1 MARSSSR
8 IGVFIA
14 GMLVA
19 VLVLVVLMVVGVLP
33 VKTEK
38 ATTQTTST
46 ADAAGELTPRQI
58 YEQEG
63 AGVVEVHA
71 SFAAADSGSPA
82 APSSPAGQGLG
93 TGFLVSSDGYILTN
107 DHVITNNGQVADAV
121 AVVFKSQDGAN
132 PDGTRVAA
140 TVVGGDEANDVA
152 LLKIDPSQAPVV
164 HPLSLGDSTKVQV
177 GEPVV
182 AIGSPMG
189 LSFSVS
195 SGIVSATDRTLRSPT
210 GAVIPGGIQT
220 DAAINTGNSGGPL
233 IDSSGK
239 VIGINTMIASHSG
252 GSQGLGFAVPINTA
266 VTIMEQLKTGGA
278 VGAAYLGVS
287 GQTLNADLAAALG
300 VSVSQGVLVAYVV
313 SGSPAAKA
321 GIVGG
326 SRQTEIQGQTYL
338 TGGDVIQAIDGEAVT
353 SAEDLVAAIGQHKPG
368 DTIMLTVVRNGQ
380 TKQAPATLTER
391 PSGA

>member
-1 MARSSSR
+1 MVKSSSR

-19 VLVLVVLMVVGVLP
+19 VLVLVLLMVVGVLP

-38 ATTQTTST
+38 TTPQTS
-46 ADAAGELTPRQI
+46 AAAAAAGELTPLQV
-58 YEQEG
+58 YQQEG
-63 AGVVEVHA
+63 AGVVEVLA
-71 SFAAADSGSPA
+71 SFGATSSGSPSA
-82 APSSPAGQGLG
+82 ASSPSGQGLG

-107 DHVITNNGQVADAV
+107 DHVITSNGQVADAV
-121 AVVFKSQDGAN
+121 VVVFKGPAGSKA
-132 PDGTRVAA
+132 DGTPVAA
-140 TVVGGDEANDVA
+140 TIVGGDEANDVA
-152 LLKIDPSQAPVV
+152 LLKIDPAQAPVV

-266 VTIMEQLKTGGA
+266 VTIMDQMKTGAAAGY
-278 VGAAYLGVS
+278 AYLGVS
-287 GQTLNADLAAALG
+287 GQTLSADLATALG
-300 VSVSQGVLVAYVV
+300 VSVSQGVLVADVAV
-313 SGSPAAKA
+313 GSPAAKA
-321 GIVGG
+321 GIIGG
-326 SRQTEIQGQTYL
+326 SRQIVIQGQTYM
-338 TGGDVIQAIDGEAVT
+338 TGGDVIEAIDGKAVT
-353 SAEDLVAAIGQHKPG
+353 SADGLVAVVSQHKPG
-368 DTIMLTVVRNGQ
+368 DTITLTVVRGGQ
-380 TKQAPATLTER
+380 TKQAQATLTER
-391 PSGA
+391 QSGA

>member
-19 VLVLVVLMVVGVLP
+19 VLVLVVLMVLGVLP
-33 VKTEK
+33 VKTEP
-38 ATTQTTST
+38 TTSPTTST
-46 ADAAGELTPRQI
+46 ADAAGGLTPQQV

-71 SFAAADSGSPA
+71 RFAAADSGSPS

-107 DHVITNNGQVADAV
+107 DHVITNNGQMADAV
-121 AVVFKSQDGAN
+121 VVVFKSSAGSKAD
-132 PDGTRVAA
+132 DTRVAA

-152 LLKIDPSQAPVV
+152 LLKIDPAEAPVV

-195 SGIVSATDRTLRSPT
+195 SGIVSATDRTLQSPT

-233 IDSSGK
+233 IDSSGM
-239 VIGINTMIASHSG
+239 VIGINTMIASVSG

-278 VGAAYLGVS
+278 VGPAYLGVS
-287 GQTLNADLAAALG
+287 GQTLSADLATALG
-300 VSVSQGVLVAYVV
+300 VSVSQGVLVAEVV

-321 GIVGG
+321 GIIGG
-326 SRQTEIQGQTYL
+326 SRQTEIQGQTYM

-353 SAEDLVAAIGQHKPG
+353 SAEDLVAVIGQHKPG
-368 DTIMLTVVRNGQ
+368 DTITLTVVRNGQ
-380 TKQAPATLTER
+380 TKQVPATLTER
-391 PSGA
+391 PSSA

>member
-1 MARSSSR
+1 
-8 IGVFIA
+8 VFIA

>member
-46 ADAAGELTPRQI
+46 ADAAGGLTPQQI

-71 SFAAADSGSPA
+71 SFAAADSGSPS

>member
-1 MARSSSR
+1 
-8 IGVFIA
+8 
-14 GMLVA
+14 MLVA
-19 VLVLVVLMVVGVLP
+19 VLVLVVLMVLGVLP
-33 VKTEK
+33 VKTEP
-38 ATTQTTST
+38 TTTPTTST
-46 ADAAGELTPRQI
+46 ADAAGGLTPQQV

-71 SFAAADSGSPA
+71 RFAAADSGSPS

-107 DHVITNNGQVADAV
+107 DHVITNNGQMADAV
-121 AVVFKSQDGAN
+121 VVVFKSSAGSKAD
-132 PDGTRVAA
+132 DTRVAA

-152 LLKIDPSQAPVV
+152 LLKIDPAEAPVV

-195 SGIVSATDRTLRSPT
+195 SGIVSATDRTLQSPT

-233 IDSSGK
+233 IDSSGM
-239 VIGINTMIASHSG
+239 VIGINTMIASVSG

-278 VGAAYLGVS
+278 VGPAYLGVS
-287 GQTLNADLAAALG
+287 GQTLSADLATALG
-300 VSVSQGVLVAYVV
+300 VSVSQGVLVAEVV

-321 GIVGG
+321 GIIGG
-326 SRQTEIQGQTYL
+326 SRQTEIQGQTYM

-353 SAEDLVAAIGQHKPG
+353 SAEDLVAVIGQHKPG
-368 DTIMLTVVRNGQ
+368 DTITLTVVRNGQ
-380 TKQAPATLTER
+380 TKQVPATLTER
-391 PSGA
+391 PSSA

>member
-266 VTIMEQLKTGGA
+266 VEIMEQLKTGGA
-278 VGAAYLGVS
+278 VGSAYLGVS
-287 GQTLNADLAAALG
+287 GQTLSADLATALG